1 MDYDASMGIPVKTI
15 RALAGALALL
25 TLSNCA
31 TTQESVQDC
40 RKAAYSFCDRTVGA
54 KNGGAGGPNATDAAA
69 RNQAHRQCL
78 DLQLGACGIP

>member
-40 RKAAYSFCDRTVGA
+40 RKAAYSFCDKAVKDAGA
-54 KNGGAGGPNATDAAA
+54 RGPNGADAAA